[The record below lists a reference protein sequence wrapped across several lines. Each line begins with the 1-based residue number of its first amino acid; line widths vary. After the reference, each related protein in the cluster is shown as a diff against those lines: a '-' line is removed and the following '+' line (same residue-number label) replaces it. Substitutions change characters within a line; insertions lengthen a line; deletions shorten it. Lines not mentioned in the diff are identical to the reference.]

1 MRRLYEKIVLMIV
14 LLLMSSVIL
23 FFLFYKPRDII
34 SETEVV
40 RCYVIEKTIESDR
53 DYVIEKTIESD
64 RDNPLGF
71 VNCKNGDVI
80 RFENSTSIRGV
91 RLNTLY
97 NFVVKINIEDG
108 TKNFIEL
115 K

>member
-40 RCYVIEKTIESDR
+40 RCYVIEKTIE
-53 DYVIEKTIESD
+53 
-64 RDNPLGF
+64 F

-80 RFENSTSIRGV
+80 RFENSTSIKGV

-115 K
+115 E

>member
-53 DYVIEKTIESD
+53 DNPLESD

-115 K
+115 E

>member
-53 DYVIEKTIESD
+53 DNS
-64 RDNPLGF
+64 LGF
-71 VNCKNGDVI
+71 VNCKNGNVI

>member
-53 DYVIEKTIESD
+53 D
-64 RDNPLGF
+64 NPLEF

-80 RFENSTSIRGV
+80 RFENSTSIKGV

-108 TKNFIEL
+108 TKHFIEL